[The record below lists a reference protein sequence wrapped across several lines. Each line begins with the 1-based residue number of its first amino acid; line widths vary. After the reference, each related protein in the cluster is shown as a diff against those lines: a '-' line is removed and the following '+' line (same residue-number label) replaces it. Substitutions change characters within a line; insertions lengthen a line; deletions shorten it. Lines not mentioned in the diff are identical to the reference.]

1 MKILPQ
7 MRHARKY
14 LDLLISN
21 VKKNYQMNASLHLC
35 LLVISFQKKNPN
47 KINSNKLD

>member
-21 VKKNYQMNASLHLC
+21 VKKLSNEYKFTFVFASY
-35 LLVISFQKKNPN
+35 
-47 KINSNKLD
+47 